1 MISGSPTEM
10 VEPRWPVTDGVVIL
24 RAATSADIPT
34 LLTGRDTEWERWLG
48 PGGNEPRPTA
58 CIVVGAEVVGW
69 VDYDTDHASYLS
81 DVDEYWEVFDPYKRT
96 DPLAG
101 RLSDDLADIYRDVRR
116 GLDLLQDGGPLN
128 EALWVWRFDFWNH
141 WSDHAADALRAL
153 RHAARKTD
161 V

>member
-1 MISGSPTEM
+1 MLSSRI
-10 VEPRWPVTDGVVIL
+10 
-24 RAATSADIPT
+24 
-34 LLTGRDTEWERWLG
+34 
-48 PGGNEPRPTA
+48 
-58 CIVVGAEVVGW
+58 
-69 VDYDTDHASYLS
+69 ASYLS

-101 RLSDDLADIYRDVRR
+101 RLSDDLADIYQDVRR

-153 RHAARKTD
+153 THAARKTD